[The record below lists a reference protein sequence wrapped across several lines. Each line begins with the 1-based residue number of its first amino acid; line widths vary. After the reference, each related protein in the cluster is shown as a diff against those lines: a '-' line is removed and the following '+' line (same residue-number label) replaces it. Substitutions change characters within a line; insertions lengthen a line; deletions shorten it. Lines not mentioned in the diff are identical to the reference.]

1 MHSDT
6 IIARATPQGIGAV
19 AVVRVS
25 GPQSIPISAVIC
37 GNSLSTQASHSMKLR
52 KVSWKGKLLDE
63 ALVAVFKGPNSYTGE
78 DSVEL
83 YLHGS
88 DFIVNG
94 VLKAF
99 VDAGCRLAE
108 AGEFTMRAFL
118 NGKLDMARA
127 EAVADLI
134 SANSEAEHT
143 LALNQLKGSVSN
155 KIAELRSKLI
165 EFAALIELELDFG
178 EEDVEFADRT
188 QLRSMVNHLHGEV
201 ELLLN
206 SFASG
211 NAIKEGIPVSIVGKP
226 NAGKSTLLN
235 VLLGEERAI
244 VTDIEG
250 TTRDTIEESVI
261 VDGIR
266 YRFIDT
272 AGIRE
277 ADNEVEKIG
286 IQRTYTAIVK
296 SALVWYIVDASQYNE
311 ADILATV
318 EDLRQHTSAEIWVVI
333 NKEELLPAG
342 VRKEGIMISA
352 KHAQIGPLIEKLKS
366 YGAELKLKAGDT
378 TISNVRHYSVLTS
391 AKAAIEDVLVAMDNK
406 LTGDLLAHHL
416 RQAMNELGRILGEV
430 DNDEILGEIFGKF
443 CIGK

>member
-1 MHSDT
+1 M
-6 IIARATPQGIGAV
+6 RLRQV
-19 AVVRVS
+19 AW
-25 GPQSIPISAVIC
+25 
-37 GNSLSTQASHSMKLR
+37 N
-52 KVSWKGKLLDE
+52 GKPLDE
-63 ALVAVFKGPNSYTGE
+63 GLVAVFKGPNSYTGE

-88 DFIVNG
+88 DYIVNE

-99 VDAGCRLAE
+99 VHAGCRLAE

-178 EEDVEFADRT
+178 EEDVEFADRS
-188 QLRSMVNHLHGEV
+188 QLRSMVNHLHHEV
-201 ELLLN
+201 VLLLE

-250 TTRDTIEESVI
+250 TTRDTIEESVN

-286 IQRTYTAIVK
+286 IQRTYAVIVK

-311 ADILATV
+311 ADILATI

-352 KHAQIGPLIEKLKS
+352 KHAQIVPLIEKLKS
-366 YGAELKLKAGDT
+366 YGAELKGKAGDT
-378 TISNVRHYSVLTS
+378 TISNVRHYSVLTA

>member
-1 MHSDT
+1 M
-6 IIARATPQGIGAV
+6 RLRQV
-19 AVVRVS
+19 AW
-25 GPQSIPISAVIC
+25 
-37 GNSLSTQASHSMKLR
+37 N
-52 KVSWKGKLLDE
+52 GKPLDE
-63 ALVAVFKGPNSYTGE
+63 GLVAVFKGPNSYPGE

-88 DFIVNG
+88 DYIVTE

-99 VDAGCRLAE
+99 VHAGCRLAE

-178 EEDVEFADRT
+178 EEDVEFADRS
-188 QLRSMVNHLHGEV
+188 QLRSMVNHLHHEV
-201 ELLLN
+201 VLLLE

-250 TTRDTIEESVI
+250 TTRDTIEESVN

-286 IQRTYTAIVK
+286 IQRTYAVIVK

-311 ADILATV
+311 ADILATI

-352 KHAQIGPLIEKLKS
+352 KHAQIVPLIEKLKS
-366 YGAELKLKAGDT
+366 YGAELKGKAGDT
-378 TISNVRHYSVLTS
+378 TISNVRHYSVLTA